1 MTRRAARRSRG
12 VPRIWLLPALIL
24 TAILGLTAAN
34 VFSRSLVLD
43 LVAWWPAWLLL
54 AIIVAV
60 AGRRRLGRLRVGG
73 IASIL
78 VAATLV
84 AFTVGHVNGWPVNPS
99 ASRFLVGPPPG
110 SLAQAELVAAI
121 DGELRIRD
129 GSGFLYEVDPLGG
142 GGDIGI
148 PSAVERSVE
157 DSISVTLEEPVDPG
171 FDTSS
176 GWEVRL
182 SAQPVWALVLAGD
195 IEADLAGLQVEDL
208 DLAGSGNLSLGM
220 PGGTSLVVVDG
231 AFNFS
236 VPVGVPTEVVGNA
249 SVPESWTET
258 SDGWAAPVDGDGW
271 VISVPSG
278 SSVSIVER

>member
-12 VPRIWLLPALIL
+12 IPRIWLLPALIL
-24 TAILGLTAAN
+24 TAILGLTAVD

-54 AIIVAV
+54 AVVVAV
-60 AGRRRLGRLRVGG
+60 AGRRRIGRVRVGG
-73 IASIL
+73 MASIL

-84 AFTVGHVNGWPVNPS
+84 AFVVGHLNGWPINPS
-99 ASRFLVGPPPG
+99 ASRFLVGPPLG
-110 SLAQAELVAAI
+110 SIEQAELVAAM
-121 DGELRIRD
+121 DGDIRVTA
-129 GSGFLYEVDPLGG
+129 SSEFLYEVDPLSG

-148 PSAVERSVE
+148 PSAIERSVG
-157 DSISVTLEEPVDPG
+157 DSISVTLEEPADPG

-176 GWEVRL
+176 GWDVRL
-182 SAQPVWALVLAGD
+182 STAPVWALVLSGD
-195 IEADLAGLQVEDL
+195 IEADLSGLKVEDL
-208 DLAGSGNLSLGM
+208 DLAGRGNLSLGAADE
-220 PGGTSLVVVDG
+220 TSLVVVDG

-236 VPVGVPTEVVGNA
+236 VPAGVPTQVVGRA
-249 SVPESWTET
+249 SVPESWSET
-258 SDGWAAPVDGDGW
+258 SDGWVAPGEGDGW